1 MINWENVLLL
11 LPQFYSVETYRI
23 CNSRKKSGSEISEIR
38 LRSCGRSSFILAG
51 ERIYFSSSPTRDE
64 MKRTLSRICDG
75 ALYAYRDSIK
85 DGYIT
90 LGGGVRVG
98 ICGRARYENS
108 SFIGV
113 CDVTSLVFRIPTAV
127 SSFTEL
133 LYEVWQKTSRG
144 MLIYSPPGVG
154 KTTAVRSLVKAISS
168 GCDARQVA
176 VIDERCEFSAEDY
189 THSAVDVFLGYKRD
203 VGMNIALRSMSPEVI
218 AVDEIG
224 RLGEAEAMRESLN
237 SGVRIIATAHASSFA
252 ELKRKISMRPFFEG
266 EIFDAFVGLSL
277 KDGKRSA
284 EVERLRY

>member
-11 LPQFYSVETYRI
+11 LPQIYLSETCRI
-23 CNSRKKSGSEISEIR
+23 CKSRKKDGSEISEIR
-38 LRSCGRSSFILAG
+38 LRAYGRSSFILSG
-51 ERIYFSSSPTRDE
+51 ERIYFANSPTAEE

-90 LGGGVRVG
+90 LRGGVRVG

-113 CDVTSLVFRIPTAV
+113 CDVTSLVFRIPTGS

-154 KTTAVRSLVKAISS
+154 KTTAVRSLVKAIAS

-176 VIDERCEFSAEDY
+176 VIDERCEISAEDY
-189 THSAVDVFLGYKRD
+189 SHSAVDVFLGYRRAE
-203 VGMNIALRSMSPEVI
+203 GMNIALRSMSPEVI
-218 AVDEIG
+218 ALDEIG
-224 RLGEAEAMRESLN
+224 RVGEAEAMRESLN

-252 ELKRKISMRPFFEG
+252 ELKRKTNMKPFFEG
-266 EIFDAFVGLSL
+266 EIFDSFVGLSI
-277 KDGKRSA
+277 KNGKRSA
-284 EVERLRY
+284 EVERLKY